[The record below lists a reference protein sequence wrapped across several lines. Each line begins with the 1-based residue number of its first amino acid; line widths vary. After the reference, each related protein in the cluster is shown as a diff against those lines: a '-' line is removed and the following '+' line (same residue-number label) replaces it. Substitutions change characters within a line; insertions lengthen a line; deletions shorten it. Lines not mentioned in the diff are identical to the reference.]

1 MLETILVDKEE
12 TNQLS
17 NRTLLQV
24 DRITLDISLSRL
36 LHAFFAQADNY
47 EQVDWSDAIV
57 TGGFVMLRFVI
68 RFEKNSHVTRSAT
81 NMIHFWLVS
90 FSLLFAGTRGNHD
103 LRGCQDIDPRCSLV
117 QEVMNDSVR

>member
-47 EQVDWSDAIV
+47 EQVDCADVIV
-57 TGGFVMLRFVI
+57 TCGVAD
-68 RFEKNSHVTRSAT
+68 RS
-81 NMIHFWLVS
+81 IS
-90 FSLLFAGTRGNHD
+90 
-103 LRGCQDIDPRCSLV
+103 
-117 QEVMNDSVR
+117 